1 MKRKPRLC
9 GPRPAICDGEA
20 EAKLIALRCGEPPLG
35 YSRWSLRLLADKVV
49 EREIVRTISHET
61 VRQLLKKTN

>member
-9 GPRPAICDGEA
+9 GPRKRICDGEA
-20 EAKLIALRCGEPPLG
+20 EAKLIATRCGEPPLG

-49 EREIVRTISHET
+49 EREIVPVISHET
-61 VRQLLKKTN
+61 VRQVDQKTS